1 MIVRF
6 RGERLLNF
14 PREVAEYPI
23 FELLV
28 VQSDTYTL
36 RDETMSWRRRR
47 GTFRAKSLPR
57 GPRPAVRNSSRW
69 PLQPGFHPIEATP
82 LSAESPDAARV

>member
-14 PREVAEYPI
+14 PREVAEYSI

-28 VQSDTYTL
+28 VQVDTYTS
-36 RDETMSWRRRR
+36 RDETMSRRRRR
-47 GTFRAKSLPR
+47 GTFRANSFPD
-57 GPRPAVRNSSRW
+57 GPRPAGRNSSRLL
-69 PLQPGFHPIEATP
+69 LQPGFHPIEAAP
-82 LSAESPDAARV
+82 RPAESPDAAHV

>member
-14 PREVAEYPI
+14 PREVAEYSI

-28 VQSDTYTL
+28 VQVDTYTS
-36 RDETMSWRRRR
+36 RDETMSRRRRR
-47 GTFRAKSLPR
+47 GNFP
-57 GPRPAVRNSSRW
+57 GQFFPRW
-69 PLQPGFHPIEATP
+69 PAPGGAQFEPFAPT
-82 LSAESPDAARV
+82 ARVSPD